1 MEICIGEDLCQNGI
15 FGTEIPNLERKSFD
29 EFETGRDTAI
39 RDVGLLEGCIPNL
52 RQRGQ
57 ILLGTWS
64 THFVCA

>member
-1 MEICIGEDLCQNGI
+1 MEGCLSQDLCQCRI
-15 FGTEIPNLERKSFD
+15 FGTEITNSERKSFD
-29 EFETGRDTAI
+29 KFEIGRDSAI
-39 RDVGLLEGCIPNL
+39 RDVGLLQGCIPNL